1 MCLNYEGKKT
11 NFRYTSR
18 SLWDTPSSNAL
29 ISFYFILFFI
39 SSPTEWEISLWQ
51 PQCCNT
57 PVSPHTSYTLTF
69 SAVFCIFLD
78 KKKSTV
84 RTKKKLIINNPKKQ
98 VYQYIICRTESS
110 IFHKWFPM
118 AWGFQEYKPFIIVKT
133 DWGLITIIFHQL
145 ALAVS
150 LSDIIWKQGLLDTTI
165 VQFNIIILSQPSS
178 SCENAF
184 GKL

>member
-1 MCLNYEGKKT
+1 MREKKT

-57 PVSPHTSYTLTF
+57 PVSPHTNYTLTF

-78 KKKSTV
+78 KKKVQLEQKRNWSLIIPKNRYTNILFV
-84 RTKKKLIINNPKKQ
+84 ELKVQYFINDFQWCGDFRSINHSSLWKLIG
-98 VYQYIICRTESS
+98 V
-110 IFHKWFPM
+110 
-118 AWGFQEYKPFIIVKT
+118 
-133 DWGLITIIFHQL
+133 
-145 ALAVS
+145 
-150 LSDIIWKQGLLDTTI
+150 
-165 VQFNIIILSQPSS
+165 
-178 SCENAF
+178 
-184 GKL
+184 